1 MGLSGSDA
9 GRRASEQRTSKPVYG
24 TLSIL
29 DLAGAVAL
37 LLWGVHMVQSGVQR
51 AFGSEFRRILSRG
64 FAGRLQAFAA
74 GLGVTAV
81 LQSSTATA
89 LMITSFAAGGFVGLV
104 PALAAMLGANV
115 GTTLIV
121 QVLSFDVS
129 PLSPLLLLVGVVAF
143 RAGSTRARDLGRV
156 AIGLGLM
163 LIALS
168 RLLEVVTHFED
179 VPSLRILM
187 ARIATDPLISALF
200 GAMMAWAAHSSV
212 AVALLVMSLT
222 GKGILPLSAAI
233 ALMIGANIG
242 TAINPLIEGS
252 RGANVAGRRVAAG
265 NLATR
270 LTGAVVVMPMVPWI
284 GRMLVQ
290 IEPDLARA
298 VADFHA
304 GFNIVVAL
312 AFLPLLTPV
321 ARLLERIPPNR
332 AQAADPSRPIY
343 LDEAAIESPSI
354 AHAAREALR
363 MVDVLDSMIEGAA
376 NAFRRPDRRGIAR
389 SRRLDDVLDALNGEI
404 KHYVMQLDP
413 EGLSDEEHR
422 RLEGILAF
430 SLNLE
435 SGGDV
440 IEQNILPLAAK
451 QMKRG
456 VELSDE
462 AEREIEAT
470 FQAARSNLG
479 AAASIFMTGD
489 LRAARALIEQKR
501 EFRRRE
507 AEAIRAHLAQLR
519 KSSGRQALPL
529 DLLRDIKRLN
539 DHLVA
544 GAAYPVLEASG
555 ALLASRISEGSG

>member
-1 MGLSGSDA
+1 MS
-9 GRRASEQRTSKPVYG
+9 G
-24 TLSIL
+24 TLILL

-51 AFGSEFRRILSRG
+51 AFGSEFTRILSRG
-64 FAGRLQAFAA
+64 FSGRLQAFAA

-89 LMITSFAAGGFVGLV
+89 LMITSFAASGFVALV

-143 RAGSTRARDLGRV
+143 RAGSTRTRDLGRV

-168 RLLEVVTHFED
+168 RLLEVVSHYED
-179 VPSLRILM
+179 VPSLRVLM
-187 ARIATDPLISALF
+187 ARIATEPLISALS
-200 GAMMAWAAHSSV
+200 GAMMAWVAHSSV

-222 GKGILPLSAAI
+222 GKGILPLSGGI

-242 TAINPLIEGS
+242 TAINPLLEGS
-252 RGANVAGRRVAAG
+252 RGANVTGRRVAVG

-270 LTGAVVVMPMVPWI
+270 IIGAVVVMPMVPWI
-284 GRMLVQ
+284 GRMLVL

-304 GFNIVVAL
+304 GFNVVIAL

-321 ARLLERIPPNR
+321 ARLLERILPNR
-332 AQAADPSRPIY
+332 VEVADPSRPIY

-354 AHAAREALR
+354 ALNHAAREALR

-376 NAFRRPDRRGIAR
+376 SAFRRPDRRGIAR

-440 IEQNILPLAAK
+440 IERNILPLAAK

-462 AEREIEAT
+462 AEAEIEAT

-519 KSSGRQALPL
+519 KSDVRQALPL

-544 GAAYPVLEASG
+544 GAADPVLEASG